1 MVVLVGGPLIG
12 MRVLIIPVVL
22 FLERISV
29 VVGVVCSRVVAGVDV
44 DGGDGQEGL
53 EGDVA
58 ALVRVQRVERLWEVG
73 GRDLDV

>member
-1 MVVLVGGPLIG
+1 MVVLVGGPLVGIP
-12 MRVLIIPVVL
+12 VLVIPVVV

-29 VVGVVCSRVVAGVDV
+29 VVGVACSRVVAGIDV
-44 DGGDGQEGL
+44 DSGDGQEGL